1 MPQNCEDVTVPFGK
15 HKGKRLG
22 DLLEEDAGYLD
33 WLQDCD
39 LREPLASA
47 VAEINCKYADK
58 IEQAI
63 EFKRSERW

>member
-1 MPQNCEDVTVPFGK
+1 MKCEDIRVPFGK

-22 DLLEEDAGYLD
+22 DLLDEDPAYLD
-33 WLQDCD
+33 WLSGLED
-39 LREPLASA
+39 LREPMASA